1 MIRKLRVK
9 FVLVNMAIVSIM
21 LGVIL
26 GMVLYFTSADLEQE
40 SIRMMQ
46 DLATQPLQLRGP
58 GEQQGEVRL
67 PSVHTATW
75 SPPAAAITTSRT
87 TPF

>member
-46 DLATQPLQLRGP
+46 DLATQPLQLWGP
-58 GEQQGEVRL
+58 GEQQG
-67 PSVHTATW
+67 
-75 SPPAAAITTSRT
+75 
-87 TPF
+87 